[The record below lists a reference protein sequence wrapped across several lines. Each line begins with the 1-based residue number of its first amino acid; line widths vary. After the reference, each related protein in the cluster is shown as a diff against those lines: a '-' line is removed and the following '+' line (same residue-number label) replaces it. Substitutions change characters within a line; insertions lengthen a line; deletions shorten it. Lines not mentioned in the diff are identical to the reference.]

1 MSYTLINGLIYIT
14 RKVSGGR
21 LTPPDF
27 DIAEYWTFNPSGGR
41 KPWFMRAASNGGRFW
56 DHEKPAEGWEK
67 EDGATVNDAESDHRR
82 HDSGAEL
89 RGNAEGLGGRESRRN
104 DRSKDVKSPEI
115 GLQDLGIAR

>member
-41 KPWFMRAASNGGRFW
+41 QPWFMRAAKNGGRFW
-56 DHEKPAEGWEK
+56 DHEKPEEGWEK
-67 EDGATVNDAESDHRR
+67 DDAGVTNDGESEHRR
-82 HDSGAEL
+82 HDSGAKL
-89 RGNAEGLGGRESRRN
+89 SDNAQGVGGRESRRSER
-104 DRSKDVKSPEI
+104 DRDAKGAEI
-115 GLQDLGIAR
+115 GMQDLGIAR